1 MFLLSSDDK
10 TFNCVLFVTF
20 VALTLNSKCR
30 SYIWCL
36 TNSKCHPMS
45 AEKYKGCL
53 VSGYLHCFILG
64 YIVRSRIKRNILLII
79 FIHTHTQT
87 TYTLTHTH
95 WHYLLALRHP
105 SRYWICVLLC
115 CLLHKRLLSITMHL
129 LVTDVLKCYHSIF
142 QSCSIL

>member
-20 VALTLNSKCR
+20 VALTLNSKFR

-36 TNSKCHPMS
+36 TNSKCRPMS
-45 AEKYKGCL
+45 AEKYKDCL

-87 TYTLTHTH
+87 HTH
-95 WHYLLALRHP
+95 SPTRIGTTSSALCHP

>member
-1 MFLLSSDDK
+1 MFLLSSDEK

-36 TNSKCHPMS
+36 TNSKCRPMS

-79 FIHTHTQT
+79 FIHTHTN
-87 TYTLTHTH
+87 TYTHTHTH
-95 WHYLLALRHP
+95 WYYFLSTLSP
-105 SRYWICVLLC
+105 
-115 CLLHKRLLSITMHL
+115 LSIL
-129 LVTDVLKCYHSIF
+129 NLCLVVLS
-142 QSCSIL
+142 SA

>member
-36 TNSKCHPMS
+36 TNSKCRPMS

-79 FIHTHTQT
+79 FIHTHTN

-95 WHYLLALRHP
+95 WHYLLALHP